1 MLDLVVKAV
10 YIKIQNLENL
20 GLLDDNLRNKVMEYN
35 NGKISV
41 YELNKWLKDNK
52 GV

>member
-1 MLDLVVKAV
+1 MVELAVKVVDL
-10 YIKIQNLENL
+10 KIQNLENL
-20 GLLDDNLRNKVMEYN
+20 GLLDDNLRSKIMEFN
-35 NGKISV
+35 NGDISV